1 MGLDLVRA
9 RLHGSRFLTWIGRCS
24 FYVARTTDT
33 KVRCTLRRVDSIKGA
48 AMLRERL
55 ESGMAS
61 APPEPA
67 VAPEVPAGA
76 PPLFHWLGVAPG
88 GVAESDGTE

>member
-1 MGLDLVRA
+1 M
-9 RLHGSRFLTWIGRCS
+9 
-24 FYVARTTDT
+24 
-33 KVRCTLRRVDSIKGA
+33 DSIKGA

-55 ESGMAS
+55 ESGMAP
-61 APPEPA
+61 APPEPG

-88 GVAESDGTE
+88 GVAESDAAE